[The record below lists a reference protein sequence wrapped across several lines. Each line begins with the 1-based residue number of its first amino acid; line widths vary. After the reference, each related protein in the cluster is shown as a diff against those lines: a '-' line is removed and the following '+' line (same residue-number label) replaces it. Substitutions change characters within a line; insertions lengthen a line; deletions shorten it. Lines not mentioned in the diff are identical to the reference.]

1 MNLKTTFRL
10 IVLFAGMSTLLAGC
24 AHAQPAPP
32 KNLGVAVRSI
42 NYSGKEVVLMAI
54 DPKDKQNG
62 GGGDA
67 LNPYSTG
74 GTICCYSIPAEWH
87 PGLQVIVKY
96 NFYPDPTW
104 HEQLVDIPPYPE
116 DIAGEIWLTMHEDG
130 RAEAVVSHFDPS
142 RPEWPGRVMGRP
154 VASKEY
160 AIKVR
165 KTALEREKKMLLGME
180 EAYSGDLSDLTP
192 DQVKLLKDG
201 IEISKRKIKTLE
213 ENIQ

>member
-10 IVLFAGMSTLLAGC
+10 VLLFAGVSTLLAGC

-42 NYSGKEVVLMAI
+42 NYSGKEVVLMVI
-54 DPKDKQNG
+54 DPKDKKNG

-96 NFYPDPTW
+96 NLYPDPTW

-116 DIAGEIWLTMHEDG
+116 GIAGEIWLAMHEDG

-142 RPEWPGRVMGRP
+142 RPEWPGRVKGRP
-154 VASKEY
+154 VQSESYALKLKNDRLDNQKGMLAAMEAGLKYDTGRMTAQEIEELKE
-160 AIKVR
+160 AIENTR
-165 KTALEREKKMLLGME
+165 KRIQRME
-180 EAYSGDLSDLTP
+180 EQRP
-192 DQVKLLKDG
+192 
-201 IEISKRKIKTLE
+201 
-213 ENIQ
+213 

>member
-1 MNLKTTFRL
+1 MNLKATFRL
-10 IVLFAGMSTLLAGC
+10 IVLFAGVSTLLAGC

-54 DPKDKQNG
+54 DPQDKRNG

-87 PGLQVIVKY
+87 PGLQAIVKY
-96 NFYPDPTW
+96 NLYPDPTW

-116 DIAGEIWLTMHEDG
+116 GIAGEIWLAMHEDG

-142 RPEWPGRVMGRP
+142 RPEWPGRVQGHP
-154 VASKEY
+154 VQSESYALKLKNDRLNNQKGMLAAMEAGLKYDTGKMTAQEIEELKE
-160 AIKVR
+160 AIENTR
-165 KTALEREKKMLLGME
+165 KRIQRME
-180 EAYSGDLSDLTP
+180 EQRP
-192 DQVKLLKDG
+192 
-201 IEISKRKIKTLE
+201 
-213 ENIQ
+213 